1 MLGHNLLL
9 QRDWFLA
16 RPHTF
21 QPLCRAVMERAEPS
35 VPWHFCRTVIALEI
49 PMMQLVK
56 EGAHVDPSAFTND
69 QRIIAGVRCRG
80 RQCQPI
86 GVKQHVDR
94 VRRNDQMDQQRRKV
108 DRVFYRVHREAGPR
122 ADGDV
127 AVMHGMDPAIEG
139 CPVQEAMYPVEVE
152 RIPDADQRKP

>member
-80 RQCQPI
+80 RQCHQ
-86 GVKQHVDR
+86 
-94 VRRNDQMDQQRRKV
+94 
-108 DRVFYRVHREAGPR
+108 
-122 ADGDV
+122 
-127 AVMHGMDPAIEG
+127 
-139 CPVQEAMYPVEVE
+139 
-152 RIPDADQRKP
+152 